1 MDVLIAKGVFLLV
14 AIGALVVMARIL
26 RDMMKNR
33 YTVDKS
39 NLGKL

>member
-1 MDVLIAKGVFLLV
+1 MDVLIAKGVFLFV
-14 AIGALVVMARIL
+14 AIGALVVVTRIL
-26 RDMMKNR
+26 KVMMKNR